1 MSITFLLIA
10 TPILL
15 AATAFV
21 LAELE
26 NAPEGYQTDEGFIPV
41 WKNNSPE
48 RENVSLVWAVQP
60 SRRHA

>member
-15 AATAFV
+15 AGTAFV

-26 NAPEGYQTDEGFIPV
+26 NAPEGFQTDEGFNLV

-48 RENVSLVWAVQP
+48 RENVSLVWAVQSP
-60 SRRHA
+60 RPAA